1 MAKAA
6 LWLKDLRSVV
16 RREHGAGWVL
26 EGANDRFKIQK
37 IEGERRGAK
46 RPTVR
51 TQIPFA
57 PSSSTDVF
65 NLINTLSENMK
76 ERNIGLG
83 DAYQL
88 LSNAPID
95 KRSNAIDW
103 EEIKNKYYMY
113 IKLNLELLKRLILK
127 LLKNT
132 K

>member
-1 MAKAA
+1 MKIDTQGSEY
-6 LWLKDLRSVV
+6 L
-16 RREHGAGWVL
+16 VL
-26 EGANDRFKIQK
+26 DGANDRFKIQK

-88 LSNAPID
+88 LNNAPIE

-103 EEIKNKYYMY
+103 DEIK
-113 IKLNLELLKRLILK
+113 KLASGHNSAARLPE
-127 LLKNT
+127 
-132 K
+132 